1 MRLYEY
7 QAKEVFRSYD
17 IPVPKG
23 CLVKEKNQIEDA
35 FTLLKTKDGVV
46 IKAQVLA
53 GGRGKAGGVKFAH
66 TPDEVSASLE
76 HMKSLEIGGYKVSE
90 ILLEEKLPVRQEL
103 YLGFVIDP
111 VFGTPTLLA
120 SSRGG
125 MDVEEIART
134 FPQLLGKINIDSAYG
149 ILDYKV
155 RELLTRIGLPK
166 NLFGQ
171 FITLCKRLYEI
182 FLDYEVILLEINP
195 LIVDEE
201 QNLIAA
207 DARMSIDDAAVFRR
221 LKLKELRDS
230 REKSLEENLR
240 DDFQLE
246 FVNLEG
252 NIGLVSG
259 GAGMTMTAMD
269 LITLEGG
276 KPACFMDCSAN
287 VSPEGYE
294 MALRTVSSKEG
305 VSSILVNI
313 FGGLTRMDHVG
324 EYLVEAIR
332 KIGTIQQPIT
342 IRLEGT
348 NAEKG
353 RKAVKEAGFQCYETF
368 EEAVKRAVE
377 LGRSS

>member
-7 QAKEVFRSYD
+7 QAKEIFRNYD

-23 CLVKEKNQIEDA
+23 YLVKEKGQIGDA
-35 FTLLKTKDGVV
+35 FNFLQAENGIVL
-46 IKAQVLA
+46 KAQLLA
-53 GGRGKAGGVKFAH
+53 GGRGKAGGVKFAY
-66 TPDEVSASLE
+66 TPDEASTLLE
-76 HMKSLEIGGYKVSE
+76 QIKGLDIGGYKVSE
-90 ILLEEKLPVRQEL
+90 ILFEEKVPVREEL
-103 YLGFVIDP
+103 YLGLIIDP
-111 VFGTPTLLA
+111 VAGHPAFLA
-120 SSRGG
+120 SSKGG
-125 MDVEEIART
+125 IDVEEIARK
-134 FPQLLGKINIDSAYG
+134 FPQFLGKMNIDFTYG

-155 RELLTRIGLPK
+155 RELLTKVGIPK
-166 NLFGQ
+166 NLFGR
-171 FITLCKRLYEI
+171 FVNISKRLYEI
-182 FLDYEVILLEINP
+182 FMDYEATLLEINP
-195 LIVDEE
+195 LILNEE
-201 QNLIAA
+201 GGLVAA
-207 DARMSIDDAAVFRR
+207 DARMSFDDAALFRR
-221 LKLKELRDS
+221 PKLKELSDS
-230 REKSLEENLR
+230 REKSLEEYLR
-240 DDFQLE
+240 HQYQLE
-246 FVNLEG
+246 FVDLQG

-269 LITLEGG
+269 LIALAGG

-287 VSPEGYE
+287 VSTEGYE

-324 EYLVEAIR
+324 EYLVEAIK
-332 KIGTIQQPIT
+332 KIGNIEQPIT

-353 RKAVKEAGFQCYETF
+353 RKTIKEAGFQCYETF

>member
-7 QAKEVFRSYD
+7 QAKEIFRSYD

-23 CLVKEKNQIEDA
+23 YLVKEKDQIGDA
-35 FTLLKTKDGVV
+35 FKFLKTKDGVV

-53 GGRGKAGGVKFAH
+53 GGRGKAGGVKFAY

-76 HMKSLEIGGYKVSE
+76 HMKGLEIGGYKVSE

-111 VFGTPTLLA
+111 VLGTPTLLA

-125 MDVEEIART
+125 MDVEEIARV
-134 FPQLLGKINIDSAYG
+134 FPELLGKIDIDSAYG

-155 RELLTRIGLPK
+155 REILTRIGLPK

-171 FITLCKRLYEI
+171 FITICKSLYEI

-195 LIVDEE
+195 LIVTEE
-201 QNLIAA
+201 QNLVAA
-207 DARMSIDDAAVFRR
+207 DARMSLDDAAVFRR
-221 LKLKELRDS
+221 PKLKELRDS
-230 REKSLEENLR
+230 REKSLEEYLR
-240 DDFQLE
+240 DDYQLE

-269 LITLEGG
+269 LIALAGG
-276 KPACFMDCSAN
+276 QPACFMDCSAN

-294 MALRTVSSKEG
+294 MALRTVSSKGG

-332 KIGTIQQPIT
+332 KIGNIQQPIT

-348 NAEKG
+348 NAEEG
-353 RKAVKEAGFQCYETF
+353 RKTVKEAGFQCYETF

-377 LGRSS
+377 LGR

>member
-7 QAKEVFRSYD
+7 QAKEIFRSYD

-23 CLVKEKNQIEDA
+23 YLVKEKDQIGDA
-35 FTLLKTKDGVV
+35 FKFLKTKDGVV

-53 GGRGKAGGVKFAH
+53 GGRGKAGGVKFAY

-76 HMKSLEIGGYKVSE
+76 HMKGLEIGGYKVSE

-111 VFGTPTLLA
+111 VLGTPTLLA

-125 MDVEEIART
+125 MDVEEIARK
-134 FPQLLGKINIDSAYG
+134 FPQFLGKMDIDSAYG

-155 RELLTRIGLPK
+155 REILTRIGLPK

-171 FITLCKRLYEI
+171 FITICKSLYEI

-195 LIVDEE
+195 LIVTEE
-201 QNLIAA
+201 QNLVAA
-207 DARMSIDDAAVFRR
+207 DARMSLDDAAVFRR
-221 LKLKELRDS
+221 PKLKELRDS
-230 REKSLEENLR
+230 REKSLEEYLR
-240 DDFQLE
+240 DDYQLE

-269 LITLEGG
+269 LIALAGG
-276 KPACFMDCSAN
+276 QPACFMDCSAN

-294 MALRTVSSKEG
+294 MALRTVSSKGG

-332 KIGTIQQPIT
+332 KIGNIQQPIT

-348 NAEKG
+348 NAEEG
-353 RKAVKEAGFQCYETF
+353 RKTVKEAGFQCYETF

-377 LGRSS
+377 LGR

>member
-7 QAKEVFRSYD
+7 QAKEIFRSYD

-23 CLVKEKNQIEDA
+23 YLVKEKDQIGDA
-35 FTLLKTKDGVV
+35 FKFLKTKDGVV

-53 GGRGKAGGVKFAH
+53 GGRGKAGGVKFAY

-76 HMKSLEIGGYKVSE
+76 HMKGLEIGGYKVSE

-111 VFGTPTLLA
+111 VLGTPTLLA

-125 MDVEEIART
+125 MDVEEIARV
-134 FPQLLGKINIDSAYG
+134 FPQLLGKMDIDSAYG

-155 RELLTRIGLPK
+155 REILTRIGLPK

-171 FITLCKRLYEI
+171 FITICKSLYEI

-195 LIVDEE
+195 LIVTEE
-201 QNLIAA
+201 QNLVAA
-207 DARMSIDDAAVFRR
+207 DARMSLDDAAVFRR
-221 LKLKELRDS
+221 PKLKELRDS
-230 REKSLEENLR
+230 REKSLEEYLR
-240 DDFQLE
+240 DDYQLE

-269 LITLEGG
+269 LIALAGG
-276 KPACFMDCSAN
+276 QPACFMDCSAN

-294 MALRTVSSKEG
+294 MALRTVSSKGG

-332 KIGTIQQPIT
+332 KIGNIQQPIT

-348 NAEKG
+348 NAEEG
-353 RKAVKEAGFQCYETF
+353 RKTVKEAGFQCYETF

-377 LGRSS
+377 LGR

>member
-7 QAKEVFRSYD
+7 QAKEVFRSYY

-23 CLVKEKNQIEDA
+23 YLVKEKNQIGDA
-35 FTLLKTKDGVV
+35 FKSLKTKDGIV

-53 GGRGKAGGVKFAH
+53 GGRGKAGGVKFAY
-66 TPDEVSASLE
+66 TPDELSTSLE
-76 HMKSLEIGGYKVSE
+76 HMKSLEIGGYKASE
-90 ILLEEKLPVRQEL
+90 ILLEEKVSVRQEL

-111 VFGTPTLLA
+111 VLGTPTLLA

-125 MDVEEIART
+125 MDVEEIARL
-134 FPQLLGKINIDSAYG
+134 FPQFLGKMDIDSAYG

-155 RELLTRIGLPK
+155 RETLTRVGLPK

-171 FITLCKRLYEI
+171 FITICKRLYEI
-182 FLDYEVILLEINP
+182 FLDYEAILIEINP
-195 LIVDEE
+195 LIVTEE
-201 QNLIAA
+201 QSLVAA
-207 DARMSIDDAAVFRR
+207 DARMSLDDAALFRR
-221 LKLKELRDS
+221 PKLEELRDT
-230 REKSLEENLR
+230 REKSLEEYLR
-240 DDFQLE
+240 DGYQLE

-269 LITLEGG
+269 LIALEGG

-324 EYLVEAIR
+324 EYLVEAVK
-332 KIGTIQQPIT
+332 KIGNIQQPIT

-353 RKAVKEAGFQCYETF
+353 RKAVREAGFQCYETF

>member
-7 QAKEVFRSYD
+7 QAKKIFCSYD
-17 IPVPKG
+17 IPTPRG
-23 CLVKEKNQIEDA
+23 YLVKEKSQIGDA
-35 FTLLKTKDGVV
+35 IKSLKRKDGVV
-46 IKAQVLA
+46 LKAQVLA

-66 TPDEVSASLE
+66 TPDEASELFDQ
-76 HMKSLEIGGYKVSE
+76 MRSLEIGGYKVSE
-90 ILLEEKLPVRQEL
+90 ILLEEKVPVRQEL

-111 VFGTPTLLA
+111 VAGTPTFLA

-125 MDVEEIART
+125 IDVEEIAREY
-134 FPQLLGKINIDSAYG
+134 PQFLGKMDVDSAYG

-155 RELLTRIGLPK
+155 RATLTRVGVPK

-171 FITLCKRLYEI
+171 LITISKRLYKI
-182 FLDYEVILLEINP
+182 FMDYETILLEVNP
-195 LIVDEE
+195 LIASEE
-201 QNLIAA
+201 GNLVAA
-207 DARMSIDDAAVFRR
+207 DGRMSVDDAAVFRR

-230 REKSLEENLR
+230 REKSLEEYLR
-240 DDFQLE
+240 DEYQLE
-246 FVNLEG
+246 FVDLQG

-269 LITLEGG
+269 LIALAGG

-324 EYLVEAIR
+324 EYLVEAIK
-332 KIGTIQQPIT
+332 KIGNIEQPIT

-353 RKAVKEAGFQCYETF
+353 RKTVKEAGFQCYETF
-368 EEAVKRAVE
+368 EEAVRRAVE

>member
-7 QAKEVFRSYD
+7 QAKDVFRSYG

-23 CLVKEKNQIEDA
+23 YLVQEKNQVGDR
-35 FTLLKTKDGVV
+35 FKSVKTKDGVV

-66 TPDEVSASLE
+66 TPDEASALVE
-76 HMKSLEIGGYKVSE
+76 RMKSLEIGGYKVFAV
-90 ILLEEKLPVRQEL
+90 LLEEKLPVQQEL

-111 VFGTPTLLA
+111 VLGIPTLLA

-125 MDVEEIART
+125 MDVEEIARV
-134 FPQLLGKINIDSAYG
+134 FPQFLGKMDVDSAYG

-155 RELLTRIGLPK
+155 RETLTRVGVPK

-171 FITLCKRLYEI
+171 FITISRRLYEI
-182 FLDYEVILLEINP
+182 FLDYEAILIEINP
-195 LIVDEE
+195 LIVNEE
-201 QNLIAA
+201 GNLVAA
-207 DARMSIDDAAVFRR
+207 DARMSLDDAAVFRR
-221 LKLKELRDS
+221 QKLKELRDS
-230 REKSLEENLR
+230 REKSLEEYLR
-240 DDFQLE
+240 DDYQLE

-269 LITLEGG
+269 LIALEGG

-324 EYLVEAIR
+324 EYLVEAVK
-332 KIGTIQQPIT
+332 KIGNIQQPIT

-353 RKAVKEAGFQCYETF
+353 RKAVREAGFQCYETF